1 MLLLRLHPKK
11 NSHNSSGY
19 SLINCKVQVLV
30 QKAGKTTSPPSANSE
45 AEPSG
50 DMRTSAGRL

>member
-11 NSHNSSGY
+11 SSHNSSGY

-30 QKAGKTTSPPSANSE
+30 QKAGKTTPSSANSE
-45 AEPSG
+45 ASPVVICEQVP
-50 DMRTSAGRL
+50 AAL